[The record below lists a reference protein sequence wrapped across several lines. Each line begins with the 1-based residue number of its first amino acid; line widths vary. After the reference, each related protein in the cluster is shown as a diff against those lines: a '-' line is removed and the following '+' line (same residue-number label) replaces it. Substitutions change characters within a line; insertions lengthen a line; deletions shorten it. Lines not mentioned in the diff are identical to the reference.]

1 MTVEQWLLLLAFG
14 SIVGIFGQ
22 FLRVIAGLKK
32 ISDEASATQTTIAD
46 NFDSG
51 RFYRSI
57 LIGSVAGFVAAFSS
71 VSDLSQISHEVV
83 LGIMAAGYVGAD
95 FIEAFVQSQLPK
107 SVTTAA
113 TTQTT
118 AATSQT
124 TAANSQTAA
133 ATSQTAAA
141 TTQAAAFSAGD
152 EFVG

>member
-1 MTVEQWLLLLAFG
+1 MTSMTIEQWLLLMAFG

-32 ISDEASATQTTIAD
+32 LSDEASATQTTIAD

-57 LIGSVAGFVAAFSS
+57 LIGSVAGFVAAFSTIS
-71 VSDLSQISHEVV
+71 NLSEISHEVV

-95 FIEAFVQSQLPK
+95 FVEAFAQRYLPK
-107 SVTTAA
+107 PVTATTT

-118 AATSQT
+118 AATP
-124 TAANSQTAA
+124 
-133 ATSQTAAA
+133 
-141 TTQAAAFSAGD
+141 QAPASSVGD
-152 EFVG
+152 GFVG